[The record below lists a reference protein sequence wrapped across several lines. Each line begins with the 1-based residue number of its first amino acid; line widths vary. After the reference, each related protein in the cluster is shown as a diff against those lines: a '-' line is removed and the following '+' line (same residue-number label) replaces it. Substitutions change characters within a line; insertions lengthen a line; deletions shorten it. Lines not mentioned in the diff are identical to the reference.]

1 MKNNTL
7 ELNITYE
14 KSLDKIFGF
23 NVENITKRVLTEAML
38 IEKVPFDISINVS
51 IVADKKIK
59 NINKEER
66 NIDKVTD
73 VLSFPVVDLKKPA
86 TYNVF
91 YKNKKLDI
99 DYLDL
104 DTNTVFMGDIVIN
117 KNRVLSQSKLYNH
130 SIKREYAFLLT
141 HSFLHLVGFDHM
153 KKNDEEKMCIEQEK
167 ILTKLKISR

>member
-1 MKNNTL
+1 MKNTKL
-7 ELNITYE
+7 KLNIDYD
-14 KSLDKIFGF
+14 KKLDKVFGF
-23 NVENITKRVLTEAML
+23 DVENISKRVLTEAML
-38 IEKVPFDISINVS
+38 VEKVPFDISINVS

-59 NINKEER
+59 SINISER

-99 DYLDL
+99 DFLDL

-141 HSFLHLVGFDHM
+141 HSFLHLVGYDHM

-167 ILTKLKISR
+167 ILTKLRISR